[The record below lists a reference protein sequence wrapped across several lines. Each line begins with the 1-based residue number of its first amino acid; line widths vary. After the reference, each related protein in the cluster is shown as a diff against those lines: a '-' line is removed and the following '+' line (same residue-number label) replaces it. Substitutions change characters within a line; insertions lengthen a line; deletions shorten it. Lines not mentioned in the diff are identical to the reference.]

1 MLVLVLVLVLEVLGV
16 VEEDGGGVVG
26 DGEGFAGGEG
36 GEGGA
41 GEAEGPAV
49 VGVGSSEVVARVDRL
64 LHEAAPLLAP
74 PHRVL
79 VFQLRRRATHGWWWW
94 RVGELKVKKQ
104 SVLSFN

>member
-49 VGVGSSEVVARVDRL
+49 VGMGGGQVVTHVHRL
-64 LHEAAPLLAP
+64 LHQAAALFAAA
-74 PHRVL
+74 HRVL
-79 VFQLRRRATHGWWWW
+79 VF
-94 RVGELKVKKQ
+94 
-104 SVLSFN
+104 